1 MTSSVAEYYHEQT
14 KYTPEGI
21 SRGGRGLDFTKQPVP
36 FKDYTTGVGYDLT
49 RYLPAGDQLRSD
61 ADLAAWRASLPAD
74 ERALA
79 ELSHLLYFTN
89 GITAVIPYAGQPFLM
104 RAAPS
109 AGGLYPTEIYLAAHG
124 HAMLPDG
131 LYNYQVRDHTLIH
144 FWSGDPRKRLTEAAF
159 GHPDVA
165 RADLVVI
172 FTGVFYRSA
181 WRYEDRAYRRIL
193 LDTGHVMGN
202 LALYAPLVGRKVVPV
217 GGFADSGVDDL
228 LFLTPDEEG
237 TLALVAL
244 LPTGAAASSP
254 PGPTALPGT
263 RHDRR
268 DLPAG
273 QRLLALHEATLIPP
287 GETPAPVEL
296 TAAAPEEPA
305 HRFHIGEPL
314 AAPPLGWDDDLGP
327 TILKRRSTRGYS
339 GEGLTREE
347 LAMMLDFT
355 YRHDLADATETGGP
369 ALFAP
374 HLLQT
379 FVAVHDVAGLDPG
392 CYHYDPAARSVR
404 QIRFTALRDQVR
416 YLALGQDLAG
426 SAGAVVI
433 HTADL
438 PRAVGLYGDRAYR
451 YLHLDAG
458 HLGERLN
465 VAAIRLGLGV
475 SGIGGFFDDQV
486 NDLLGIPEREAVLYL
501 TTLGR
506 PALER

>member
-1 MTSSVAEYYHEQT
+1 MNSIAEYYHEQT

-21 SRGGRGLDFTKQPVP
+21 SRGGRGLDFARQPVP
-36 FKDYTTGVGYDLT
+36 FKDYTTGIGYDLT
-49 RYLPAGDQLRSD
+49 RHLPEGDQLRSD
-61 ADLAAWRASLPAD
+61 ADLAAWRAKLPEA
-74 ERALA
+74 ERSLA

-124 HAMLPDG
+124 HPLLPDG
-131 LYNYQVRDHTLIH
+131 LYNYQVRDHTLAH
-144 FWSGDPRKRLTEAAF
+144 FWAGDPRTRLTEATF

-165 RADLVVI
+165 RAAIVVI

-202 LALYAPLVGRKVVPV
+202 MALYAPHVGLRTVPV
-217 GGFADSGVDDL
+217 GGFADAAVDDL
-228 LFLTPDEEG
+228 LFLDPEEEG
-237 TLALVAL
+237 AIAMVAL
-244 LPTGAAASSP
+244 LPLTAPPSNP
-254 PGPTALPGT
+254 PGASALPGP
-263 RHDRR
+263 RHDGRER
-268 DLPAG
+268 PEG
-273 QRLLALHEATLIPP
+273 QRLLALHHAAQIPA
-287 GETPAPVEL
+287 GPAPEAV
-296 TAAAPEEPA
+296 APTEARPAEPA
-305 HRFHIGEPL
+305 HRFHVGEPL
-314 AAPPLGWDDDLGP
+314 TAPPIAWEDTLGP
-327 TILKRRSTRGYS
+327 TILQRRSTRGYT
-339 GEGLTREE
+339 GEGLTRAE
-347 LAMMLDFT
+347 LAMALDFA
-355 YRHDLADATETGGP
+355 YRHDLADATEAGPP

-374 HLLQT
+374 HLLET
-379 FVAVHDVAGLDPG
+379 FVAVHDVEGLDAG
-392 CYHYDPAARSVR
+392 CYHYDPAARALR

-438 PRAVGLYGDRAYR
+438 PRAVAQYGDRAYR

-475 SGIGGFFDDQV
+475 SGIGGFFDDEV
-486 NDLLGIPEREAVLYL
+486 NDMLGIPEREAVLYL

-506 PALER
+506 ASTER

>member
-21 SRGGRGLDFTKQPVP
+21 SRGGRGLDFTKQPIP
-36 FKDYTTGVGYDLT
+36 FKDYTTGTGYDLT
-49 RYLPAGDQLRSD
+49 RHLPEGDQLRSD
-61 ADLAAWRASLPAD
+61 ADLAAWRAGLDPQ

-109 AGGLYPTEIYLAAHG
+109 AGGLYPTEIYVAARG

-131 LYNYQVRDHTLIH
+131 LYNYQVRDHTLVH
-144 FWSGDPRKRLTEAAF
+144 FWAGDPGPRLAGATF

-181 WRYEDRAYRRIL
+181 WRYEDRAYRRVL
-193 LDTGHVMGN
+193 LDTGHVIGN
-202 LALYAPLVGRKVVPV
+202 MALYAPLIGRRLAPV
-217 GGFADSGVDDL
+217 GGFVDAAIDDL
-228 LFLTPDEEG
+228 LFLSPDEEG
-237 TLALVAL
+237 AVAMAAL
-244 LPTGAAASSP
+244 LPAGQAPA
-254 PGPTALPGT
+254 GPAALPGP

-268 DLPAG
+268 EVPEG
-273 QRLLALHEATLIPP
+273 RRLLALHEATAIPE
-287 GETPAPVEL
+287 GAASTPVAAEAARPV
-296 TAAAPEEPA
+296 EPA
-305 HRFHIGEPL
+305 HRFHVGEPL
-314 AAPPLGWDDDLGP
+314 AAPALGWDDALGP
-327 TILKRRSTRGYS
+327 TILKRRSTRAYS

-347 LAMMLDFT
+347 LAMALDFT
-355 YRHDLADATETGGP
+355 YRHDLADATETGRP

-374 HLLQT
+374 HLLET
-379 FVAVHDVAGLDPG
+379 FVAIHDVAGLDPG
-392 CYHYDPAARSVR
+392 CYHYDPRARSLR

-426 SAGAVVI
+426 SAGAIVI

-458 HLGERLN
+458 QLGERLN

-475 SGIGGFFDDQV
+475 SGIGGFFDDEV
-486 NDLLGIPEREAVLYL
+486 NDMLGIPEKEAVLYL

-506 PALER
+506 PSTER

>member
-1 MTSSVAEYYHEQT
+1 MSSVAEYYHEQT

-21 SRGGRGLDFTKQPVP
+21 SRGGRGLDFARQPVP
-36 FKDYTTGVGYDLT
+36 FKDYATGTGYDLT
-49 RYLPAGDQLRSD
+49 RYLPEGDQLRSD
-61 ADLAAWRASLPAD
+61 TDLAAWRAALPPE

-131 LYNYQVRDHTLIH
+131 LYNYQVRDHTLLH
-144 FWSGDPRKRLTEAAF
+144 FWSGDPRKRLSEAAF

-165 RADLVVI
+165 RADLVAI

-193 LDTGHVMGN
+193 LDTGHVIGN
-202 LALYAPLVGRKVVPV
+202 MALYAPLVGRRAVPV
-217 GGFADSGVDDL
+217 GGFVDQAVDDL
-228 LFLTPDEEG
+228 LFLSPDEEG
-237 TLALVAL
+237 SLALIAL
-244 LPTGAAASSP
+244 LPADASPSEP
-254 PGPTALPGT
+254 QAPTALPGI
-263 RHDRR
+263 RHGRR
-268 DLPAG
+268 EAPEG
-273 QRLLALHEATLIPP
+273 QRLLALHEASLIAP
-287 GETPAPVEL
+287 GEQPSAVEPGAAVPV
-296 TAAAPEEPA
+296 EPA
-305 HRFHIGEPL
+305 HKFHVGEPL
-314 AAPPLGWDDDLGP
+314 AAPPLSWDDDLGP
-327 TILKRRSTRGYS
+327 TILKRRSTRAYS

-347 LAMMLDFT
+347 LARVLDFA
-355 YRHDLADATETGGP
+355 YRHDLAAAAETGAP

-374 HLLQT
+374 HLLET

-392 CYHYDPAARSVR
+392 CYHYDPAARSLR
-404 QIRFTALRDQVR
+404 QIRFTALRDKVR

-426 SAGAVVI
+426 AAGAVVI

-458 HLGERLN
+458 QLGERLN

-475 SGIGGFFDDQV
+475 SGIGGFFDDEV

-506 PALER
+506 PSSNH

>member
-1 MTSSVAEYYHEQT
+1 MTASLAEYYHEQT
-14 KYTPEGI
+14 KYSPEGI
-21 SRGGRGLDFTKQPVP
+21 ARGGRGLDFTRQPVP
-36 FKDYTTGVGYDLT
+36 FKDYTTGTGYDLT
-49 RYLPAGDQLRSD
+49 RYLPEGDQLRSD
-61 ADLAAWRASLPAD
+61 ADLAAWRAALPPE

-144 FWSGDPRKRLTEAAF
+144 FWAGDPRPALEEATF
-159 GHPDVA
+159 GHPEVA
-165 RADLVVI
+165 GADLVAI
-172 FTGVFYRSA
+172 FTGVYYRSA

-193 LDTGHVMGN
+193 LDTGHVVGN
-202 LALYAPLVGRKVVPV
+202 LAMYAPLVGRRVVPV
-217 GGFADSGVDDL
+217 GGFADAAVDDL
-228 LFLTPDEEG
+228 LFLAPGEEG
-237 TLALVAL
+237 AIALVAL
-244 LPTGAAASSP
+244 PAIGAPPADP
-254 PGPTALPGT
+254 PGPTALPGP

-268 DLPAG
+268 DVPEG
-273 QRLLALHEATLIPP
+273 QRLLALHEAAQIPEGVP
-287 GETPAPVEL
+287 PAPVPPE
-296 TAAAPEEPA
+296 APADAAPA
-305 HRFHIGEPL
+305 LRLGVGEPL
-314 AAPPLGWDDDLGP
+314 AAPPIPWGAGLGP
-327 TILKRRSTRGYS
+327 TILKRRSTRAFT
-339 GEGLTREE
+339 GEGLQREE
-347 LAMMLDFT
+347 LAMAMDFAYRPDLLDP
-355 YRHDLADATETGGP
+355 AAVGAP

-374 HLLQT
+374 HLLET

-392 CYHYDPAARSVR
+392 CYHYDPQARALR

-426 SAGAVVI
+426 AAGAVVI

-438 PRAVGLYGDRAYR
+438 PRAVGRYGDRAYR

-458 HLGERLN
+458 QLGQRLN

-501 TTLGR
+501 TALGR
-506 PALER
+506 PAADR